1 MAHER
6 HGGVLNSGR
15 LFFFSHIFPAFFIIP
30 PFFLS
35 FFSLSLSPHLA
46 TVIWKM
52 TNTYS
57 KPMDTSW
64 LFTSLSQKK
73 NMYGS
78 IVLSVATVSAFLS
91 YQRKTKGKHQQR
103 QQQEE
108 NDDALFQ
115 SHKAFFPVVDNL
127 QTKVGVNDEFKR
139 QLRSL
144 AVILFPNWHTKEA
157 GLLVLHSIFLILRTY
172 LSVVVARLDG
182 RIVRDLV
189 SSIGPRFMQRNE
201 KDT

>member
-1 MAHER
+1 
-6 HGGVLNSGR
+6 
-15 LFFFSHIFPAFFIIP
+15 
-30 PFFLS
+30 
-35 FFSLSLSPHLA
+35 
-46 TVIWKM
+46 
-52 TNTYS
+52 
-57 KPMDTSW
+57 MDTSW

-78 IVLSVATVSAFLS
+78 IVLSLATVSAFLS
-91 YQRKTKGKHQQR
+91 YQRKSKGQPHQQQ

-115 SHKAFFPVVDNL
+115 SHKSLFPVVDNL

-189 SSIGPRFMQRNE
+189 SCIGTRFMQRNRN
-201 KDT
+201 DATSGMCLLIHSFLFYCCR